1 MTATVTGVLAAIAT
15 PFDRRTGAVAEDRL
29 RANVAALL
37 ADGLS
42 GVVVA
47 GSTGEA
53 PLLDAD
59 EVRRLV
65 GVARDAVPS
74 GRRLL
79 AGTGAEAT
87 RQAVALSRA
96 AGAEGADAVLV
107 RPPAYFGPGLG
118 ATQLADYYRGV
129 ADGSPV
135 PVLVYNI
142 PKFTRVA
149 IPAAV
154 LVELAAHPNI
164 AGVKD
169 SSGDIDTFTSYRAAV
184 PGWSVLV
191 GSASLLLAALERGG
205 DGSICAA
212 ACFAARRCADL
223 YAAFK
228 AGDRGRAAALQEQI
242 TPLDRRI
249 VGGLGAAGVKAA
261 MDAAGLY
268 GGPVRAPLADLP
280 AAESSE
286 VAVLVRG

>member
-149 IPAAV
+149 IPAAL

-223 YAAFK
+223 YAAFQ
-228 AGDRGRAAALQEQI
+228 AGDRERAAALQEQI

-249 VGGLGAAGVKAA
+249 VGGLGGAGVKAA

>member
-1 MTATVTGVLAAIAT
+1 MTAAITGVLAAIAT

-29 RANVAALL
+29 RANVATLL

-223 YAAFK
+223 YAAFQE
-228 AGDRGRAAALQEQI
+228 GDRERAAALQEQI

>member
-29 RANVAALL
+29 RSNVAALL

-223 YAAFK
+223 YAAFR

>member
-1 MTATVTGVLAAIAT
+1 MTAAITGVLAAIAT

-118 ATQLADYYRGV
+118 ATQLAEYYRGV

-223 YAAFK
+223 YAAFQ
-228 AGDRGRAAALQEQI
+228 AGDRERAAALQEQI

>member
-1 MTATVTGVLAAIAT
+1 MTAAITGVLAAIAT

-223 YAAFK
+223 YAAFQ
-228 AGDRGRAAALQEQI
+228 AGDRERAAALQEQI

>member
-1 MTATVTGVLAAIAT
+1 MTATITGVLAAIAT

-149 IPAAV
+149 IPAAL

-223 YAAFK
+223 YAAFQ
-228 AGDRGRAAALQEQI
+228 AGDRERAAALQEQI